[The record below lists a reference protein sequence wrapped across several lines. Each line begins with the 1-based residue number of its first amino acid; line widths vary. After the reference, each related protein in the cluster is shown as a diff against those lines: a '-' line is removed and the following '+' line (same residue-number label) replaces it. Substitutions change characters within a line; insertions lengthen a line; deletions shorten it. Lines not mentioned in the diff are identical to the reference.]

1 MIRVSML
8 GSIWVP
14 PIHVKLQQDCQ
25 GLGFAGSG
33 FKSEVLRFKVV
44 SV

>member
-1 MIRVSML
+1 ML

-14 PIHVKLQQDCQ
+14 PIHVKLPQNCQ
-25 GLGFAGSG
+25 GLGFAGW